1 MRVRVSQSCQITLE
15 ERSVTYSDV
24 AAQAWYQDGVQF
36 VSARGLFSGIGAGR
50 FAPEGAMTRSM
61 VASVLYRMEG
71 APECTEGPTFT
82 DVPEGSWFAPG
93 VQWAAQMGITSG
105 TGGGRFAPEEP
116 VTREALAAMLYRYAQ
131 QHGAGAMGTGSGTEN
146 FADRESI
153 SSWAGEAMEW
163 AASNGILLG
172 NGGEIRPGDLA
183 SRAEVAAMLMRFSAV
198 IVDAQ
203 R

>member
-1 MRVRVSQSCQITLE
+1 
-15 ERSVTYSDV
+15 
-24 AAQAWYQDGVQF
+24 
-36 VSARGLFSGIGAGR
+36 
-50 FAPEGAMTRSM
+50 MTRSM

-71 APECTEGPTFT
+71 TPECTEGPTFT

-163 AASNGILLG
+163 AASKWHPAGKWRRDPSRRLG
-172 NGGEIRPGDLA
+172 QPRGSGGHADALQRCDRGCPEIT
-183 SRAEVAAMLMRFSAV
+183 
-198 IVDAQ
+198 
-203 R
+203 